1 MITGI
6 VQTTRTND
14 YGYSSYKISS
24 TWYGADSKGPPRASE
39 GEKVTFEAFDKPGK
53 EGKVYPTI
61 KLATFQK
68 VAKTTVTDPSS
79 TGNVNAAT
87 GGTAGSAASKPGFA
101 SQSGGT
107 RDSYW
112 SDKAAEDAKKDPRIV
127 FQSSYERAILFAR
140 LAIDTKCFEALE
152 KAKSTSRLEVLTAFV
167 DEQAARIFKA
177 VYAAEVPKNDA
188 KPAAHAAEIDNDSE
202 ESWS

>member
-61 KLATFQK
+61 KLATFRK
-68 VAKTTVTDPSS
+68 VAADQAAPAGSSGPSAAKAVPSS
-79 TGNVNAAT
+79 GN
-87 GGTAGSAASKPGFA
+87 G
-101 SQSGGT
+101 
-107 RDSYW
+107 RDGYW
-112 SDKAAEDAKKDPRIV
+112 ADKEANDKLKEPRITW
-127 FQSSYERAILFAR
+127 QASYERALIFAK

-152 KAKSTSRLEVLTAFV
+152 KAKPTARLEVLTAFV

-177 VYAAEVPKNDA
+177 VYAAEVPKVEA
-188 KPAAHAAEIDNDSE
+188 KVAVTAPAELESTPE
-202 ESWS
+202 EEWS

>member
-61 KLATFQK
+61 KLATFRK
-68 VAKTTVTDPSS
+68 VSATNSGS
-79 TGNVNAAT
+79 AGESANANTSGASVGGGVSGRAT
-87 GGTAGSAASKPGFA
+87 GSGTK
-101 SQSGGT
+101 
-107 RDSYW
+107 DSYW

-127 FQSSYERAILFAR
+127 FQSSYERALLFAR

-152 KAKSTSRLEVLTAFV
+152 SPKIKSVDRLSVLTAFV

-177 VYAAEVPKNDA
+177 VYAASVPTAEVTKVTEQPK
-188 KPAAHAAEIDNDSE
+188 AELESDPE